1 MGTLNIDRYHA
12 AMGDASYKDVTRL
25 HDKLLSDGQATFYV
39 TQRKLP
45 FAPCLGHERLVRLL
59 VDSQIDRPRLRFL
72 EQDRAGLK
80 LFAKAIEDMYFVGV
94 IRTVRPGT
102 IIFAQQPFA
111 DISGAFGLT
120 QAQEIKFEHAFD
132 LPMTTA
138 STAMQFRM
146 AAGDK
151 RWLSDFSLRRNGD
164 IERAVDIATY
174 AFIGG
179 FNDTSNMEAAHRLD
193 IPAVGTEAHYWQQ
206 AYIEYMYEPEIEPR
220 TGKPK
225 HFEQVAFER
234 WLDANPNGTTL
245 LLDTID
251 VYMGAVHATM
261 AATSSDARRR
271 AFKGFRVDSGDLAE
285 LGRWCLRFFEANG
298 LHGLRPNLTGDLD
311 VEKVRAIVKEFP
323 EAAGFGIGT
332 KLSSEVPAVAGVI
345 FKQSLIEGH
354 PTLKASN
361 SIEKTTLPGRLQVFR
376 GIDDQGHYVGDVT
389 GLDEEEIQIPGA
401 TQVERLLLPF
411 WENGQHSAIPS
422 IEKQKAFVEDQRRRF
437 ADINNY
443 PHTLSG
449 TLKVLRDDLT
459 AQMRADKSG
468 WEEVLKV
475 PDTGFD
481 KPRQAMVTGLNR
493 RECDHAGQS
502 LRRPK
507 AKA

>member
-1 MGTLNIDRYHA
+1 MGTLNFDAYHA
-12 AMGDASYKDVTRL
+12 AMGDASYKDVTGV
-25 HDKLLSDGQATFYV
+25 HSKPLSETTATFYC

-45 FAPCLGHERLVRLL
+45 FAPVLGHERLIRLL
-59 VDSQIDRPRLRFL
+59 VDSQIDRPRLRTL
-72 EQDRAGLK
+72 EQDRGGMR
-80 LFAKAIEDMYFVGV
+80 LFAKAVEDITFAGTV
-94 IRTVRPGT
+94 RAVRPGT
-102 IIFAQQPFA
+102 IPFAGQPFA
-111 DISGAFGLT
+111 DITGAFGLT

-146 AAGDK
+146 AAGD

-206 AYIEYMYEPEIEPR
+206 SYLEYMYEPEIEPR
-220 TGKPK
+220 TGRPK

-234 WLDANPNGTTL
+234 WLDANPHGTTL

-251 VYMGAVHATM
+251 VYMGAVHAAM
-261 AATSSDARRR
+261 AATSTEARRN

-298 LHGLRPNLTGDLD
+298 LPGLRPNLTGDLD
-311 VEKVRAIVKEFP
+311 VQRVREIVRDFP

-345 FKQSLIEGH
+345 FKQCLIGGR

-361 SIEKTTLPGRLQVFR
+361 SPDKTTLPGFLQLYR
-376 GIDDQGHYVGDVT
+376 GVDEDGYFVGDVT
-389 GLDEEEIQIPGA
+389 GLAGEEI
-401 TQVERLLLPF
+401 E
-411 WENGQHSAIPS
+411 
-422 IEKQKAFVEDQRRRF
+422 
-437 ADINNY
+437 
-443 PHTLSG
+443 
-449 TLKVLRDDLT
+449 
-459 AQMRADKSG
+459 
-468 WEEVLKV
+468 
-475 PDTGFD
+475 
-481 KPRQAMVTGLNR
+481 
-493 RECDHAGQS
+493 
-502 LRRPK
+502 
-507 AKA
+507 

>member
-1 MGTLNIDRYHA
+1 MGTLNFDRYHA
-12 AMGDASYKDVTRL
+12 VMGDASYKNAARL
-25 HDKLLSDGQATFYV
+25 HDRQLSEAQATFYV

-59 VDSQIDRPRLRFL
+59 VDSQIDPPRIRFL

-80 LFAKAIEDMYFVGV
+80 LFAKAIEDMYFLGS
-94 IRTVRPGT
+94 IRTVCPGT
-102 IIFAQQPFA
+102 IVFAQQPFA

-146 AAGDK
+146 AAGDQ

-220 TGKPK
+220 TGKSK

-234 WLDANPNGTTL
+234 WLDANSNGTTL

-251 VYMGAVHATM
+251 VYLGAVHAAM
-261 AATSSDARRR
+261 AATSTDARRR

-332 KLSSEVPAVAGVI
+332 KLSSEVRAVAGVI
-345 FKQSLIEGH
+345 FKQCLIEGQ

-361 SIEKTTLPGRLQVFR
+361 SIEKITLPGRLQVFR
-376 GIDDQGHYVGDVT
+376 GIDKQGNYSGDVT
-389 GLDEEEIQIPGA
+389 GLDDEEVRIPGTA
-401 TQVERLLLPF
+401 RVERLLLPF

-422 IEKQKAFVEDQRRRF
+422 IEKQKAFVEEQRKRF

-449 TLKVLRDDLT
+449 KLQKLRDDLT
-459 AQMRADKSG
+459 AQMRADNSG
-468 WEEVLKV
+468 WEEVLKM
-475 PDTGFD
+475 PDQVLEE
-481 KPRQAMVTGLNR
+481 PRRANVM
-493 RECDHAGQS
+493 D
-502 LRRPK
+502 
-507 AKA
+507 

>member
-12 AMGDASYKDVTRL
+12 AMGDASFKDVARL
-25 HDKLLSDGQATFYV
+25 HDGLLSDAQATFYV

-72 EQDRAGLK
+72 EQDRGGLQ
-80 LFAKAIEDMYFVGV
+80 LFAKAIEDIQFVGKV
-94 IRTVRPGT
+94 RAVRPGT
-102 IIFAQQPFA
+102 IIFAQEPFA

-146 AAGDK
+146 AAGEN

-164 IERAVDIATY
+164 IERAVDIAVY

-206 AYIEYMYEPEIEPR
+206 SYIEYMDEPEIEPR

-251 VYMGAVHATM
+251 VYLGAVHAAM
-261 AATSSDARRR
+261 AATSTVARRR
-271 AFKGFRVDSGDLAE
+271 AFKGFRIDSGDLAE
-285 LGRWCLRFFEANG
+285 LGQWCLRFFEVNG
-298 LHGLRPNLTGDLD
+298 LPGLRPNLTGDLD
-311 VEKVRAIVKEFP
+311 VEKVRRIVKEFP

-332 KLSSEVPAVAGVI
+332 KLSSEVRSVAGVI
-345 FKQSLIEGH
+345 FKQCLIECQ

-361 SIEKTTLPGRLQVFR
+361 SQDKTTLPGRLQLFR
-376 GIDDQGHYVGDVT
+376 GSDARGNYVGDLI
-389 GLDEEEIQIPGA
+389 GLEEEEVEIPGA
-401 TQVERLLLPF
+401 TRIERLLVPF
-411 WENGQHSAIPS
+411 WEDGRHSAIPS
-422 IEKQKAFVEDQRRRF
+422 IAKQKVIVEDERRRF
-437 ADINNY
+437 PDINNY
-443 PHTLSG
+443 PCGLSDRLG
-449 TLKVLRDDLT
+449 RLRDDLT
-459 AQMRADKSG
+459 ERMRADVSG
-468 WEEVLKV
+468 WQEILEM
-475 PDTGFD
+475 PDPT
-481 KPRQAMVTGLNR
+481 PVAASQT
-493 RECDHAGQS
+493 E
-502 LRRPK
+502 
-507 AKA
+507 

>member
-12 AMGDASYKDVTRL
+12 AMGDASYKDVTRV
-25 HDKLLSDGQATFYV
+25 HGKPLSEMIATFYV

-45 FAPCLGHERLVRLL
+45 FAPVLGHERLIRLL

-72 EQDRAGLK
+72 EQDRGGLQR
-80 LFAKAIEDMYFVGV
+80 FAKAIEDIQFAGR

-102 IIFAQQPFA
+102 IMFPQQPFA
-111 DISGAFGLT
+111 DITGKFGLT

-138 STAMQFRM
+138 SVAMQFRM
-146 AAGDK
+146 SAGD

-206 AYIEYMYEPEIEPR
+206 AYREYLYDPEIEPR
-220 TGKPK
+220 TGRPK
-225 HFEQVAFER
+225 HFEQTAFER

-251 VYMGAVHATM
+251 VYMGAVHAAM
-261 AATSSDARRR
+261 AATSTEARRR

-285 LGRWCLRFFEANG
+285 LGEWCLRFFEANG
-298 LHGLRPNLTGDLD
+298 LYDLRPNLTGDLD
-311 VEKVRAIVKEFP
+311 VEKVRHIVRDFP
-323 EAAGFGIGT
+323 RVAGFGIGT

-345 FKQSLIEGH
+345 FKQCMIEQR

-361 SIEKTTLPGRLQVFR
+361 SNDKTTLPGQLQLFR
-376 GIDDQGHYVGDVT
+376 GIDAQGNFIADVT
-389 GLDEEEIQIPGA
+389 GLNEEEVAIPGA
-401 TQVERLLLPF
+401 VRVERLLVPF
-411 WENGQHSAIPS
+411 WENGQHAAIPS
-422 IEKQKAFVEDQRRRF
+422 IEKQKAIVEDQRQRF
-437 ADINNY
+437 PNINQY
-443 PHTLSG
+443 PCLISD
-449 TLKVLRDDLT
+449 R
-459 AQMRADKSG
+459 
-468 WEEVLKV
+468 
-475 PDTGFD
+475 
-481 KPRQAMVTGLNR
+481 
-493 RECDHAGQS
+493 
-502 LRRPK
+502 
-507 AKA
+507 

>member
-12 AMGDASYKDVTRL
+12 AMGDASYKEATRL
-25 HDKLLSDGQATFYV
+25 HDKPLSEARSTFYV

-59 VDSQIDRPRLRFL
+59 IDSQLDRPRLRFL
-72 EQDRAGLK
+72 EQDRGGLK
-80 LFAKAIEDMYFVGV
+80 LFSKAMEDMQFVGA
-94 IRTVRPGT
+94 IRAVRPGT
-102 IIFAQQPFA
+102 IVFAQQPFA
-111 DISGAFGLT
+111 DITGAFALT

-146 AAGDK
+146 AAGED

-164 IERAVDIATY
+164 IERAVDIAVY

-206 AYIEYMYEPEIEPR
+206 VYLEFMYEPEIEPR
-220 TGKPK
+220 TGRPK

-251 VYMGAVHATM
+251 VYMGAVHAAM
-261 AATSSDARRR
+261 AATSTEARRR

-285 LGRWCLRFFEANG
+285 LGRWCQRFFEANG
-298 LHGLRPNLTGDLD
+298 FEDLRPNLTGDLD
-311 VEKVRAIVKEFP
+311 VGKVRQIVKDFP

-345 FKQSLIEGH
+345 FKQCLIGDR

-361 SIEKTTLPGRLQVFR
+361 SPDKTTLPGRLQLFR
-376 GIDDQGHYVGDVT
+376 GIDKNGFYAGDVT
-389 GLDEEEIQIPGA
+389 GLEGEEIQIPGA
-401 TQVERLLLPF
+401 IRVEQLLTRF

-422 IEKQKAFVEDQRRRF
+422 IEKQKAFVEEQRKRF
-437 ADINNY
+437 PDIDSY
-443 PHTLSG
+443 AHALSPK
-449 TLKVLRDDLT
+449 LAQLRDELT
-459 AQMRADKSG
+459 AQMHADNSG
-468 WEEVLKV
+468 WQDVLTL
-475 PDTGFD
+475 PDT
-481 KPRQAMVTGLNR
+481 VTGELVGR
-493 RECDHAGQS
+493 
-502 LRRPK
+502 K
-507 AKA
+507 

>member
-12 AMGDASYKDVTRL
+12 AMGDASYKDVTRV
-25 HDKLLSDGQATFYV
+25 HGKPLSEAIATFYC

-45 FAPCLGHERLVRLL
+45 FAPVLGHERLIRLL

-72 EQDRAGLK
+72 EQDRGGLQR
-80 LFAKAIEDMYFVGV
+80 FAKAIEDIQFAGS
-94 IRTVRPGT
+94 IRAVHPGT
-102 IIFAQQPFA
+102 IMFPQQPFA
-111 DISGAFGLT
+111 DITGRFGLT

-138 STAMQFRM
+138 SVAMQFRM
-146 AAGDK
+146 AAGN

-206 AYIEYMYEPEIEPR
+206 AYLEYMYQPEIEPR
-220 TGKPK
+220 TGQPK

-251 VYMGAVHATM
+251 VYMGAVHAAM
-261 AATSSDARRR
+261 AATSSEARRK

-285 LGRWCLRFFEANG
+285 LGKWCLRFFEANG
-298 LHGLRPNLTGDLD
+298 LHGLRPNLTGDLNVVKVKRI
-311 VEKVRAIVKEFP
+311 VEVFP
-323 EAAGFGIGT
+323 EVSGFGIGT

-345 FKQSLIEGH
+345 FKQCMIDGK

-361 SIEKTTLPGRLQVFR
+361 SEEKTTLPGRLQLFR
-376 GIDDQGHYVGDVT
+376 GIDDLGNHVGDVT
-389 GLDEEEIQIPGA
+389 GLDDEEIEIPGA
-401 TQVERLLLPF
+401 AHVERLLIPF
-411 WENGQHSAIPS
+411 WENGQHAAIPS
-422 IEKQKAFVEDQRRRF
+422 IEKQKALVEEQRRRF
-437 ADINNY
+437 PDIENY
-443 PHTLSG
+443 PCLLSQK
-449 TLKVLRDDLT
+449 LERLRDDLT
-459 AQMRADKSG
+459 TEMLADNSG
-468 WEEVLKV
+468 WQDVL
-475 PDTGFD
+475 T
-481 KPRQAMVTGLNR
+481 M
-493 RECDHAGQS
+493 
-502 LRRPK
+502 
-507 AKA
+507 

>member
-12 AMGDASYKDVTRL
+12 AMGDASYKDVTRV
-25 HDKLLSDGQATFYV
+25 HGKPLSEMIATFYV

-45 FAPCLGHERLVRLL
+45 FAPVLGHERLIRLL

-72 EQDRAGLK
+72 EQDRGGLQR
-80 LFAKAIEDMYFVGV
+80 FAKAIEDIQFAGS
-94 IRTVRPGT
+94 IRAVRPGT
-102 IIFAQQPFA
+102 IMFAQQPVA
-111 DISGAFGLT
+111 DITGKFGLT

-138 STAMQFRM
+138 SVAMQFRM
-146 AAGDK
+146 AAGD

-206 AYIEYMYEPEIEPR
+206 AYLEYLYEPEIEPR
-220 TGKPK
+220 TGQPK

-285 LGRWCLRFFEANG
+285 LGKWCLRFFEANG
-298 LHGLRPNLTGDLD
+298 LEGLRPNLTGDLD
-311 VEKVRAIVKEFP
+311 VERVKQIVSAFP

-332 KLSSEVPAVAGVI
+332 KLSSEVKNVAGVI
-345 FKQSLIEGH
+345 FKACVIDNR

-361 SIEKTTLPGRLQVFR
+361 SLDKTTLPGCMQVFR
-376 GIDDQGHYVGDVT
+376 GIDRSGNYVADVT
-389 GLDEEEIQIPGA
+389 GLEDERVEIPTA
-401 TQVERLLLPF
+401 VTVERLLLPF

-422 IEKQKAFVEDQRRRF
+422 IEKQKAFVADQMRRF
-437 ADINNY
+437 PDLHNY
-443 PHTLSG
+443 PCTLSDG
-449 TLKVLRDDLT
+449 LTKLRDELT
-459 AQMRADKSG
+459 ERMQADSSG
-468 WEEVLKV
+468 WEKVLKL
-475 PDTGFD
+475 PEEMPEELTQT
-481 KPRQAMVTGLNR
+481 K
-493 RECDHAGQS
+493 
-502 LRRPK
+502 
-507 AKA
+507 